1 MELVENIPAR
11 TFGLPHI
18 ATGGPASLARRLDE
32 ICREFTAFRMRFD
45 ETTGV
50 LWATML
56 DNPFPSFA
64 PAMLQEM
71 RLATTAVR
79 VAAEEGQAQGL
90 EFCVLHSETPGVFS
104 LGGDLSTFARAIREG
119 DAPALRR
126 YARHSC
132 DLVYDMWSSF
142 DLPVTTVAF
151 VAGTALG
158 GGFEAARACNVV
170 VAERGTRLGLP
181 EVKFGL
187 FAAIGAI
194 SLLTRHVPWTVVQRL
209 MIGGEIMPAE
219 ELHALGVVDVLLEPG
234 AGIDGFL
241 RYLNTD
247 LRRER
252 ATRSLVQSARRRVA
266 PLPIG
271 ELYDVADQWIEA
283 AMALTPEDVRRMERI
298 NAAQRRHLK
307 RA

>member
-1 MELVENIPAR
+1 MELVEHRPKRSFAR
-11 TFGLPHI
+11 PHL
-18 ATGGPASLARRLDE
+18 ASGGTDSLALRLE
-32 ICREFTAFRMRFD
+32 EVCRSFSAFRMRFD
-45 ETTGV
+45 ESTGI

-56 DNPFPSFA
+56 RNPFPSFA

-79 VAAEEGQAQGL
+79 LAAEDGLAQGL

-142 DLPVTTVAF
+142 DLPVTTVSF

-158 GGFEAARACNVV
+158 GGFEAARACNLV
-170 VAERGTRLGLP
+170 VAERGARLGLP

-209 MIGGEIMPAE
+209 MIGGEVMPAE
-219 ELHALGVVDVLLEPG
+219 NLHALGVVDVLLEPG
-234 AGIDGFL
+234 SGIEGFL
-241 RYLNTD
+241 RYLDTD
-247 LRRER
+247 LRREK
-252 ATRSLVQSARRRVA
+252 ATRHLVQAARRRVA

-283 AMALTPEDVRRMERI
+283 ALALGPDEIRRMERI
-298 NAAQRRHLK
+298 NAAQHRHLQ